1 MTSARAARKRSRL
14 LIGAVGGLSALV
26 LLPAS
31 LASRTAETRA
41 SQAPTTTRVSVD
53 SAGAQANGRS
63 RGRPAISRDGR
74 FVAFG
79 SSAANLVPGDT
90 NGGGDVFVH
99 DRQSGTTTRV
109 SVDGSGAQAK
119 EQSWGPA
126 ISADGRLVAFAST
139 ASNLVA
145 GDTNGAADIFVHDR
159 LTGATTRVSVASGG
173 AQGSG
178 ESNEPS
184 LSADGRLVAFVSFSS
199 NLVSGDTNR
208 WEDVFVH
215 DRATGT
221 TNRVSVDSRG
231 TQGNSFSMEPS
242 ISGNGRFIAFRSAA
256 SNLVPG
262 DTNGGHDVFI
272 RDLQSQSTARV
283 SISSEGAQAACGR
296 VYESPCNWEP
306 SLSADGRLVAFTGG
320 APNLVARDTNQNDD
334 VFVRDLLAGLTIRV
348 SVSSGGAQGNSE
360 SYGPAISAEGRFV
373 AFTSGA
379 SNLVAGQ
386 TNRSD
391 DIFVHDLATGHT
403 APASVS
409 STGEWANGGSLWAAA
424 SGGSRAVAFVSD
436 ASNLVAGDTNGFMDV
451 FVRGTGEPAPPR
463 PSCRVPKVVG
473 MRLTTARKRIRRA
486 HCSVGRVRRV
496 RSKRANRVLK
506 QFPRAGTRGPRG
518 TRVRLVVGRRATG
531 PGRG

>member
-1 MTSARAARKRSRL
+1 MSARAARTRVRL
-14 LIGAVGGLSALV
+14 FIGAIGSLSALV

-31 LASRTAETRA
+31 LASRTDETRA
-41 SQAPTTTRVSVD
+41 GQAPNTTRVSVD

-63 RGRPAISRDGR
+63 DGRTAISRDGR

-90 NGGGDVFVH
+90 NARGDVFVR

-109 SVDGSGAQAK
+109 SVDGSGAQANG
-119 EQSWGPA
+119 QSWRPA
-126 ISADGRLVAFAST
+126 MSADGRLVAFAST

-199 NLVSGDTNR
+199 NLVPGDTNR

-215 DRATGT
+215 DRATRT
-221 TNRVSVDSRG
+221 TRRVSVDSEG
-231 TQGNSFSMEPS
+231 AQGNSFSIEPS
-242 ISGNGRFIAFRSAA
+242 ISGNGHFIAFRSDA

-272 RDLQSQSTARV
+272 RDLRSQSTTRV
-283 SISSEGAQAACGR
+283 SISSDGAQTSCGR
-296 VYESPCNWEP
+296 VYESPCSWDP
-306 SLSADGRLVAFTGG
+306 SLSADGRLVAFTSG
-320 APNLVARDTNQNDD
+320 APNLVARDTNEDDD
-334 VFVRDLLAGLTIRV
+334 VFVRDRIGGTTTRV
-348 SVSSGGAQGNSE
+348 SVSSGGAQGNSF
-360 SYGPAISAEGRFV
+360 SDGPAISAEGRFV
-373 AFTSGA
+373 AFTSDA
-379 SNLVAGQ
+379 SNLAAGDAS
-386 TNRSD
+386 RGD
-391 DIFVHDLATGHT
+391 DIFVHDLATGST

-409 STGEWANGGSLWAAA
+409 SAGEWANGESLWASS
-424 SGGSRAVAFVSD
+424 SGGGRAVAFVSH

-451 FVRGTGEPAPPR
+451 FVRDTDPPAPSTG
-463 PSCRVPKVVG
+463 SCRVPKVVG
-473 MRLTTARKRIRRA
+473 LRLATARKRIRRA

-496 RSKRANRVLK
+496 RSTRRNRVLA

-518 TRVRLVVGRRATG
+518 TRVRLVVGRRATK

>member
-1 MTSARAARKRSRL
+1 MSARAARKRSRL
-14 LIGAVGGLSALV
+14 FIGSVGSLSALV

-41 SQAPTTTRVSVD
+41 SQAPSTTRVSVD
-53 SAGAQANGRS
+53 SAGAQATGES
-63 RGRPAISRDGR
+63 QGPPAISRDGR

-90 NGGGDVFVH
+90 NGRGDVFVH

-109 SVDGSGAQAK
+109 SVDGSGAQAN
-119 EQSWGPA
+119 EQSWRPA
-126 ISADGRLVAFAST
+126 ISADGRLVAFASI

-145 GDTNGAADIFVHDR
+145 GDTNRAADIFVHDR
-159 LTGATTRVSVASGG
+159 LTRATTRVSVASGG

-184 LSADGRLVAFVSFSS
+184 LSADGRLVAFVSSS
-199 NLVSGDTNR
+199 NLVSGDTNA
-208 WEDVFVH
+208 WEDVYVH
-215 DRATGT
+215 DRGTGT
-221 TNRVSVDSRG
+221 TNRVSVASTG
-231 TQGNSFSMEPS
+231 TQGNSFSIEPS
-242 ISGNGRFIAFRSAA
+242 ISGNGRFIAFRSDA

-320 APNLVARDTNQNDD
+320 APNLVARDTNQADD
-334 VFVRDLLAGLTIRV
+334 VFVRDLLGGLTTRV
-348 SVSSGGAQGNSE
+348 SVSSGGAQGDSE

-373 AFTSGA
+373 AFTSDA

-386 TNRSD
+386 TNRLD
-391 DIFVHDLATGHT
+391 DIFVHDLATGNT
-403 APASVS
+403 AAASVS
-409 STGEWANGGSLWAAA
+409 STGEWANGGSLWAAS
-424 SGGSRAVAFVSD
+424 SGGSRAVAFVSH
-436 ASNLVAGDTNGFMDV
+436 ASNLVAGDTNGFLDV
-451 FVRGTGEPAPPR
+451 FVRAIGEPAP
-463 PSCRVPKVVG
+463 STGACRVPKVVG

-486 HCSVGRVRRV
+486 DCSVGRVRRV
-496 RSKRANRVLK
+496 RSKRRGRVLA
-506 QFPRAGTRGPRG
+506 QFPRAGARGPRG
-518 TRVRLVVGRRATG
+518 TRVRLVVGRRIS
-531 PGRG
+531 